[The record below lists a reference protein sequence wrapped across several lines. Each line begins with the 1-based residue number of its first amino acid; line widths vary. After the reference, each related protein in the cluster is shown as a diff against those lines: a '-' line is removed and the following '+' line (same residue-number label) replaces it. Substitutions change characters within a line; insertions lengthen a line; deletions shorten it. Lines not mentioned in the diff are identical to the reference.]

1 MSDTLRDTRRGEPVR
16 AQLERAL
23 GVALSATAALIAITC
38 GSRGTLEHGPIAPL
52 VLSAAGAGGGSVGGG
67 GAPSSGAVAP
77 LGVAT
82 AAETAHSSAEAGVGS
97 GNVLGR
103 FFRDLAGLEAGTR
116 REMVRI
122 FWLGDSHTAADYLT
136 GALRSRLEKRFG
148 VGGPGFARIGLKPYR
163 HSQIRWACDG
173 PWKIEPV
180 PPPRRTLF
188 DDGVF
193 GLGGMRAA
201 PDGAPAQASF
211 ELSPGS
217 ARGQLHWQLWFSL
230 KEGSSFRLTVASV
243 SQVIT
248 QASQVP
254 ELPGA
259 GFASLALESAA
270 TDKLEL
276 LTLGG
281 SPRFYGLTV
290 EGSEPGVVL
299 DAVGIDGARLATALA
314 WSETSFEA
322 ALRTRTP
329 SLVALAFGTNEAFDA
344 DKIEK
349 YRSHYR
355 DALARVRIAAPNADC
370 LIVGPP
376 DAVAV
381 GGGSEPRVTEI
392 DVLQRSVATEL
403 GCGFVSQLQIM
414 GGAGGFSRW
423 ARQTPPL
430 ARGDRLHLSAKGYE
444 TMANAIA
451 DELLA
456 KYDNRAH

>member
-1 MSDTLRDTRRGEPVR
+1 MSERVR
-16 AQLERAL
+16 AQVERGL
-23 GVALSATAALIAITC
+23 GLGLSVLAALIAVTC

-52 VLSAAGAGGGSVGGG
+52 GVVSAAGAAGEVGAGMGGGLG
-67 GAPSSGAVAP
+67 
-77 LGVAT
+77 LGVG
-82 AAETAHSSAEAGVGS
+82 AGGRDPELGS
-97 GNVLGR
+97 GTSTGTLTFTEGRGLGR
-103 FFRDLAGLEAGTR
+103 FFRDLAGLEVRTR
-116 REMVRI
+116 REAVRI

-136 GALRSRLEKRFG
+136 GALRALFQARFG
-148 VGGPGFARIGLKPYR
+148 VGGPGFVRVGLKPYR
-163 HSQIRWACDG
+163 HTQVRWACDG

-180 PPPRRTLF
+180 PPARRTLF

-193 GLGGMRAA
+193 GLGGMRAM
-201 PDGAPAQASF
+201 PDGGSAQASF

-217 ARGQLHWQLWFSL
+217 ASGRLHWQLWFSL
-230 KEGSSFRLTVASV
+230 KDGERFRLTLGGV

-259 GFASLALESAA
+259 GFSSLALESA
-270 TDKLEL
+270 TNDKLEL

-281 SPRFYGLTV
+281 SPRFYGLIA
-290 EGSEPGVVL
+290 EGSQPGVVL

-322 ALRTRTP
+322 ALRARAT

-344 DKIEK
+344 EKIEK
-349 YRSHYR
+349 YRAQYR
-355 DALARVRIAAPNADC
+355 DLLGRARLAAPDAAC

-381 GGGSEPRVTEI
+381 AGGSEPRVTEL
-392 DVLQRSVATEL
+392 DTLQRSVAAEL

-414 GGAGGFSRW
+414 GGAGGYARW
-423 ARQTPPL
+423 SRQTPSL

-444 TMANAIA
+444 VMANGIA
-451 DELLA
+451 DQLLA
-456 KYDNRAH
+456 DYDARAH